1 MDKLKESNASLTSK
15 CEELKGGYACAT
27 NSLSCAA
34 NLKQENQD
42 LKDQIERL
50 SNKYVNL
57 QATHK
62 ELECSYKRLVESHTM
77 LEVASEV
84 MLNSVKSYESHHHT
98 CTCTQAKFDIS
109 CANPCGPKGKT
120 SWYEDVLVESCDE
133 LLVQENEDLMQE
145 VKGLKNELINLK
157 GKEQVRPSQ
166 DNRDPVVKK
175 LEKGSNITCS
185 APKSD
190 HKGSKRK
197 TQEKKK
203 LDHIKCFKCSHMGH
217 YASMCS
223 FNQEGNSNQSKRQ
236 RSISQRRCFGCH
248 EKGHKIEACMNKSR
262 SGPAKSGGTDFVNPV
277 APVFAGKPDIKLNK
291 GFLKAQARFMEKK
304 DFRSKINISSNI
316 KQKICYTCRQ
326 KGHLGK
332 DYPNGN
338 TTKPNF
344 VNSVHIQLRRSSSGD
359 CASRMIKS
367 STTHPKAIWV
377 PKSLLTN
384 LHGPNVAWVPK
395 CA

>member
-1 MDKLKESNASLTSK
+1 
-15 CEELKGGYACAT
+15 
-27 NSLSCAA
+27 
-34 NLKQENQD
+34 
-42 LKDQIERL
+42 
-50 SNKYVNL
+50 
-57 QATHK
+57 
-62 ELECSYKRLVESHTM
+62 M

-145 VKGLKNELINLK
+145 VKRLRNELINLK

-175 LEKGSNITCS
+175 LEKGSNVTCS
-185 APKSD
+185 VPKSD

-197 TQEKKK
+197 TQKKKK

-291 GFLKAQARFMEKK
+291 GFLKAQAKFNDHQASRNKEK
-304 DFRSKINISSNI
+304 IISNI
-316 KQKICYTCRQ
+316 KNKICYTCRQ

-332 DYPNGN
+332 DCPKGENHKPKLVHSNVVKYSWNSNDPCA
-338 TTKPNF
+338 TTVVVSP
-344 VNSVHIQLRRSSSGD
+344 RT
-359 CASRMIKS
+359 
-367 STTHPKAIWV
+367 STKAIWV
-377 PKSLLTN
+377 PKSLFSN
-384 LHGPNVAWVPK
+384 IVGPNTCWVPK
-395 CA
+395 RA